1 MQNSRNSHW
10 LENGS
15 LLGWL
20 HLNVEADASVSPE
33 DFVSGRNKFH
43 FSFLQLHSNLARS
56 WVKEKLLHHQGLHL
70 IHKIKLD
77 DSHFKKLVSLFHSGK
92 ILQKICLRAS
102 WLQLLM
108 KLMISTQI
116 KNMRRLI
123 LCSLRNIFYLSTV
136 EQRELFLVLC
146 QPMIILRMSDKQLSK
161 KLKFH
166 QLALLVA
173 LVSCSS
179 NFHHWPLLALLVAL
193 MFN

>member
-20 HLNVEADASVSPE
+20 HLNVEADASVSPK

-116 KNMRRLI
+116 KI
-123 LCSLRNIFYLSTV
+123 WEDWFFAASEILSTRV
-136 EQRELFLVLC
+136 QWSSVNYFLFCVRQWSYLGY
-146 QPMIILRMSDKQLSK
+146 QTSDS
-161 KLKFH
+161 
-166 QLALLVA
+166 A
-173 LVSCSS
+173 SS
-179 NFHHWPLLALLVAL
+179 
-193 MFN
+193 